1 MKKTI
6 ATIATITAATLATV
20 GVAASGSGAE
30 EAALRTTVFK
40 TTVTP
45 SAGVGPGT
53 VLTATGTGAEKSTNY
68 YCVLSVVSEKKDLTA
83 SNTMTLKQVTSTKK
97 GKVTCKQTF
106 QPFTAEDENGTE
118 RHCPTTKKD
127 RRAGFRCGVALA
139 DAATIGGT
147 SASVAYFTATK

>member
-1 MKKTI
+1 MKKALAI
-6 ATIATITAATLATV
+6 VATIAAAMLTTV
-20 GVAASGSGAE
+20 GATAPGSGAE
-30 EAALRTTVFK
+30 EARRTTVFK

-45 SAGVGPGT
+45 STGVDPGT
-53 VLTATGTGAEKSTNY
+53 ALTATGPAAEKSTKY

-106 QPFTAEDENGTE
+106 QPFTADDENGTE